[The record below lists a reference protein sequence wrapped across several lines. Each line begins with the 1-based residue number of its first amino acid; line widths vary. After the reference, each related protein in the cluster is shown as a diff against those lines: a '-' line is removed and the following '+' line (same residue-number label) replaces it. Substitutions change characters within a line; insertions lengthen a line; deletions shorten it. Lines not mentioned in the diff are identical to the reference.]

1 MMGLQFMTGTPEIMT
16 KYISIL
22 CLLLLINS
30 CSRQLKGV
38 DSNKAV
44 KDIQLITNAYD
55 INEDSLLVKALV
67 LFPISN
73 LVFIKQDSTFEA
85 SVEIIFRIENK
96 DSELQIDRVSYNKK
110 IIKES
115 YNETR
120 YEELYSFEHEFLIN
134 KNNCNLIVSIKDLDS
149 HSTWDKSNYTKLNN
163 KNKLI
168 LYHYNHNNSREY
180 IFNNLS
186 SDFDTIWFQV
196 PKY

>member
-22 CLLLLINS
+22 CLLLIINS

-44 KDIQLITNAYD
+44 KNIQLITSAYD
-55 INEDSLLVKALV
+55 VSEDSLLVKALV

-96 DSELQIDRVSYNKK
+96 DSELQTGRVSYNKK
-110 IIKES
+110 IIKEY

-120 YEELYSFEHEFLIN
+120 YEELYSFCKIVSNASTALPGVPLNSSHTFLIISLLVSTSSI
-134 KNNCNLIVSIKDLDS
+134 LIS
-149 HSTWDKSNYTKLNN
+149 
-163 KNKLI
+163 
-168 LYHYNHNNSREY
+168 
-180 IFNNLS
+180 
-186 SDFDTIWFQV
+186 
-196 PKY
+196 